1 MNIRRFFEK
10 VERYMAAAAFAEAG
24 EYATAVYI
32 AEEDRQRER
41 EMKRPTTVQRETK
54 RLD

>member
-1 MNIRRFFEK
+1 MNIKKFFEK

-24 EYATAVYI
+24 EHATAVYI
-32 AEEDRQRER
+32 AEEDRLRER
-41 EMKRPTTVQRETK
+41 EVKRPTAVQRETK